1 MSIRAFSI
9 FIGILFLTVSASWLE
24 TAHSAV
30 PKKEIIMRASEHVG
44 YSRVVFEAPDDAF
57 IRGTV
62 VTTLQNQIKIQ
73 FPADVDLKVRTKI
86 AMQTSLTENSYT
98 INVSPPFKVKVSQL
112 SSPPRLSIDI
122 MQPAKAET
130 VKPPVPESAIVI
142 PNIRIVLD
150 PGHGGY
156 DLGIVA
162 GDVREKDSTLSI
174 ARAMEAALIRRSRT
188 VYLTRKAD
196 QYLSI
201 TDRALFANRKSAD
214 VFISIHLTRSGSF
227 IIYTS
232 PVEAPAPDSSDETY
246 VITTRQRPYVE
257 KSKALA
263 EAFGKVIKDQFNRDV
278 LFRKMELPLLDS
290 VGAPAIMVEVPT
302 EIVSDPAA
310 KTKLVETFLRGVAAY
325 AVQ

>member
-1 MSIRAFSI
+1 MAIRTGFI
-9 FIGILFLTVSASWLE
+9 FLVLFFAAAPAAWPETAVSAL
-24 TAHSAV
+24 
-30 PKKEIIMRASEHVG
+30 PKKEIIMRASEHAGV
-44 YSRVVFEAPDDAF
+44 SRVVFEAQDDAF
-57 IRGTV
+57 IKGTV
-62 VTTLQNQIKIQ
+62 VTTLQNQIRVQ
-73 FPADVDLKVRTKI
+73 FPADIDLKVQSKI
-86 AMQTSLTENSYT
+86 GMQTSLTQNSYT

-130 VKPPVPESAIVI
+130 AKTAVSESAVVI

-156 DLGIVA
+156 DLGIVS
-162 GDVREKDSTLSI
+162 GDVREKDATLSV
-174 ARAMEAALIRRSRT
+174 ARAMEAALIRRGRP

-214 VFISIHLTRSGSF
+214 VFISIHLTRSGNF
-227 IIYTS
+227 IVYTS
-232 PVEAPAPDSSDETY
+232 PVEAPAPDSADETY
-246 VITTRQRPYVE
+246 GITTRQRPYVE

-263 EAFGKVIKDQFNRDV
+263 EAFGKAIKDDFHRDV
-278 LFRKMELPLLDS
+278 VFRRMELPLLDS
-290 VGAPAIMVEVPT
+290 VGAPAIMVEVPA
-302 EIVSDPAA
+302 EIVSDLVT
-310 KTKLVETFLRGVAAY
+310 KTKLTETFLRGIAAY